1 MLNSPTPVLLLSA
14 GTNTVSKLPLSVPAD
29 NNNTYSV
36 CLNVCSVQSY
46 SQSFPLL
53 VCCVMPCPLRR
64 RPFPATERG
73 RVAPALFSV
82 TPVANVPPSTQPL
95 TNTACFA
102 CRGASPCRS
111 RLVPS
116 RSRPGALA
124 GKFRIAKLFSYPVS
138 PFIPPV
144 RKVAFV
150 APFYS
155 ADALPCAPP
164 APHLYNIY

>member
-1 MLNSPTPVLLLSA
+1 M
-14 GTNTVSKLPLSVPAD
+14 LSVVSSACVLRYAVP
-29 NNNTYSV
+29 V
-36 CLNVCSVQSY
+36 RLMRCRKRKR
-46 SQSFPLL
+46 LL
-53 VCCVMPCPLRR
+53 PLRR

-73 RVAPALFSV
+73 RVAPVLFSV

-95 TNTACFA
+95 TDTACFA

-138 PFIPPV
+138 SFIPPV

-164 APHLYNIY
+164 ALHLYNIY